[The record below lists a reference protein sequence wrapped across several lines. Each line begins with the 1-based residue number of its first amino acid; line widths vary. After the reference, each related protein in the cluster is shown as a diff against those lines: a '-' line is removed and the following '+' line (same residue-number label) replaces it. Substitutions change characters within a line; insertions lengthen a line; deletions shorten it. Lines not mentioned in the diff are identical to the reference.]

1 MRISGKKDVSTEIA
15 AIVSDPA
22 AHPVFENN
30 ADNGTMEYLPSAP
43 NQFPLHTERVGSF
56 DEFRLS
62 KTLGDKL
69 MEFNDPRINRSEE
82 HTSELQSL
90 MRISYAVFCLQ
101 KKKNTP
107 KRL

>member
-43 NQFPLHTERVGSF
+43 NQFPLHKERVGSF

-69 MEFNDPRINRSEE
+69 MEFNDPRINVFAR
-82 HTSELQSL
+82 HT
-90 MRISYAVFCLQ
+90 ISILEAGSPEYVGEIGRASCRE
-101 KKKNTP
+101 KG
-107 KRL
+107 